1 MPGQLAGPN
10 LQAQASNSSD
20 DQKNQ
25 GSHSGE
31 LGQSGQA
38 SAEAGGAQDQLR
50 DKTRDKNKR
59 AQKRFRERKRVSHA
73 NNMHAASPCLHDT
86 AANKAIV
93 AEGIPSVQEKAQETE
108 KYLANLLAELEQ
120 IKLETTKVEE
130 RNSLLEKV
138 LSLNKEAPAV
148 STKDLFVLVSCLHM
162 HHLRLLTLCAMQY
175 IVSAHDDGAC
185 FCVACMYLQC

>member
-10 LQAQASNSSD
+10 LTAQASNSSD

-31 LGQSGQA
+31 LGQSGQVPT
-38 SAEAGGAQDQLR
+38 EAGGAQDQLR

-73 NNMHAASPCLHDT
+73 NTHAASPCLHDI

-148 STKDLFVLVSCLHM
+148 STKDLFVLVRSLHM
-162 HHLRLLTLCAMQY
+162 HHLRLLTLCATLC
-175 IVSAHDDGAC
+175 IVYAHDDAAW

>member
-1 MPGQLAGPN
+1 MPGQIPGPN

-38 SAEAGGAQDQLR
+38 PTEAGGAQDQLR

-73 NNMHAASPCLHDT
+73 NNMHAANPCLHDI

-138 LSLNKEAPAV
+138 LSLNKEAPAI
-148 STKDLFVLVSCLHM
+148 STKDLFVLVRCLHM
-162 HHLRLLTLCAMQY
+162 HHL
-175 IVSAHDDGAC
+175 
-185 FCVACMYLQC
+185 